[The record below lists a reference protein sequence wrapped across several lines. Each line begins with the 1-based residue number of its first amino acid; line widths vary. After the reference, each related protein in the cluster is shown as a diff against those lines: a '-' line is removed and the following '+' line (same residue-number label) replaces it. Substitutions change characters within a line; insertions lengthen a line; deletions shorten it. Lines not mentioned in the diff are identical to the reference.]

1 MAHAPQPP
9 FEELSS
15 SQQEAVQRAAQWRK
29 TGVAYAI
36 EQGTRP
42 STIGYILSSNPLA
55 ELAWIGEKFLEWSD
69 QDPPLDDI
77 LTNVSLYWFTQAYPR
92 SLYPYRAYHKFMEG
106 QPYLSKPTGYSWFAK
121 ELSPGIKAGVEKACN
136 LVAYKEHNY
145 GGHFAALECPKELL
159 EDLEEYVQVVWKTD
173 SEASC

>member
-1 MAHAPQPP
+1 MIRVPHPAFVNMNSYEQN
-9 FEELSS
+9 
-15 SQQEAVQRAAQWRK
+15 AVLRTTEWRK

-36 EQGTRP
+36 EQATRP
-42 STIGYILSSNPLA
+42 STIGYVLSSNPLA

-92 SLYPYRAYHKFMEG
+92 SLHPYRAIFNFLAED
-106 QPYLSKPTGYSWFAK
+106 QPYLSKPTGYSWFAY
-121 ELSPGIKAGVEKACN
+121 ELSPGIKAGVEKVCN
-136 LVAYKEHNY
+136 LVTYKEHER

-159 EDLEEYVQVVWKTD
+159 EDLEDYVQTVWK
-173 SEASC
+173 C